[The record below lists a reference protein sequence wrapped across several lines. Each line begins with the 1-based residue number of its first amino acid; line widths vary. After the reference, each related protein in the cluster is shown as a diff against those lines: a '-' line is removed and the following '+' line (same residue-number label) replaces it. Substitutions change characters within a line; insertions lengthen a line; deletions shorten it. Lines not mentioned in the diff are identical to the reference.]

1 MFRVA
6 LTGATPLHDMLTRSD
21 VIEDVR
27 ATVNDAYAPF
37 FIDVL
42 ANETTRPVDRD
53 ALREEGLFPAV
64 LLQTAVALR
73 DDRDAQ
79 VSYLQEEFLERGLSL
94 SPAPLSEIDK
104 LSAEAEELVLDLIL
118 QGGAS

>member
-1 MFRVA
+1 M
-6 LTGATPLHDMLTRSD
+6 
-21 VIEDVR
+21 
-27 ATVNDAYAPF
+27 
-37 FIDVL
+37 
-42 ANETTRPVDRD
+42 
-53 ALREEGLFPAV
+53 
-64 LLQTAVALR
+64 LLQTAAALC